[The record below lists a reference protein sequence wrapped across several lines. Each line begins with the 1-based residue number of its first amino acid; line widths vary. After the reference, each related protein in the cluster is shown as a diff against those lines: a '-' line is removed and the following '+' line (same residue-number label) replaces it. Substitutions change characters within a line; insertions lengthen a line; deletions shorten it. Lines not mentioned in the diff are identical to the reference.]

1 MMQQHIRGDA
11 AFARPFDAIHDIEFD
26 RKNILTSASFSSS
39 APPALPPLPPLPAL
53 KKGLKH
59 VVRIWVQEG
68 KP

>member
-11 AFARPFDAIHDIEFD
+11 AFARPFDAIRDIEFD